1 MGHSYKALDLLLET
15 DLEKATKLAGEI
27 KEFNNERQ
35 LKEKYIFEDANE
47 QIKEKHLENE
57 DCIILGGSSWHS
69 GVIGIVASKITEMY
83 YKPSILICFED
94 DKDIEVVAINDLT
107 DPVQLA
113 YLYKYD
119 SVHRTNKSKISFDED
134 ELFVKNRRIKV
145 YAESDPSKLPWKK
158 LGVDVVLECTGVFTS
173 VEKCQAHIDAGAKHV
188 IISAPAKD
196 EAKTIVYGVN
206 HEELT
211 HDDIVISAASCT
223 TNCLAPVLKL
233 IDDKFGIKK
242 GFMTTVHAMTN
253 DQETLDI
260 PHKKGIKARR
270 GRAASL
276 NIIPTSTGAASQIGK
291 VIPHL
296 NGKLDGLAFRV
307 PTGDGSVIDV
317 TLELEKNT
325 TIEKVNNLF
334 KSNQSDT
341 LKYTEDPIVSSD
353 IIGEEVGA
361 TVDGLL
367 TNIVEENGK
376 QLLKVVAWYD
386 NEVGYTAQMIRTMK
400 LFM

>member
-1 MGHSYKALDLLLET
+1 MLRVAINGFGRIGRTALRLLE
-15 DLEKATKLAGEI
+15 
-27 KEFNNERQ
+27 N
-35 LKEKYIFEDANE
+35 
-47 QIKEKHLENE
+47 
-57 DCIILGGSSWHS
+57 
-69 GVIGIVASKITEMY
+69 
-83 YKPSILICFED
+83 

-119 SVHRTNKSKISFDED
+119 SVHRTNKSKISFDSD
-134 ELFVKNRRIKV
+134 ELIVKNKKIKV
-145 YAESDPSKLPWKK
+145 FAEMDPSKLPWKT
-158 LGVDVVLECTGVFTS
+158 LGVDIVLECTGVFTS
-173 VEKCQAHIDAGAKHV
+173 KEKCKAHLDAGAKHI

-196 EAKTIVYGVN
+196 EVKTIVYGVN
-206 HEELT
+206 HNILNKSDE
-211 HDDIVISAASCT
+211 VISAASCT

-233 IDDKFGIKK
+233 INDKFIIKE
-242 GFMTTVHAMTN
+242 GFMTTVHAITN

-260 PHKKGIKARR
+260 PHKKGIMARR

-291 VIPHL
+291 VIPSL
-296 NGKLDGLAFRV
+296 KGKMDGLAFRV
-307 PTGDGSVIDV
+307 PVGDGSVIDV
-317 TLELEKNT
+317 TLELEKSVT
-325 TIEKVNNLF
+325 KEAVNNMF
-334 KSNQSDT
+334 KSNQSKC
-341 LKYTEDPIVSSD
+341 LKYTEDPIVSCD

-367 TNIVEENGK
+367 TNIVESDGK

>member
-1 MGHSYKALDLLLET
+1 MLRIAINGFGRIGRTALRLLE
-15 DLEKATKLAGEI
+15 
-27 KEFNNERQ
+27 N
-35 LKEKYIFEDANE
+35 
-47 QIKEKHLENE
+47 
-57 DCIILGGSSWHS
+57 
-69 GVIGIVASKITEMY
+69 
-83 YKPSILICFED
+83 

-107 DPVQLA
+107 DPLQLA

-119 SVHRTNKSKISFDED
+119 SVHRTNKSKVSFDED
-134 ELFVKNRRIKV
+134 ELFVKGRRIKV
-145 YAESDPSKLPWKK
+145 YAESDPSKLPWRE
-158 LGVDVVLECTGVFTS
+158 LNVDVVLECTGVFTS
-173 VEKCQAHIDAGAKHV
+173 AEKCQAHLDAGAKHV

-196 EAKTIVYGVN
+196 EVKTIVYGVN
-206 HEELT
+206 DEILSLS
-211 HDDIVISAASCT
+211 DKVISAASCT

-233 IDDKFGIKK
+233 INDKYGIRK

-291 VIPHL
+291 VIPEL

-317 TLELEKNT
+317 TVELEKNT
-325 TIEKVNNLF
+325 TKEDVNNMF
-334 KSNQSDT
+334 KSNQSKV

-367 TNIVEENGK
+367 TNIIEEDGK

>member
-1 MGHSYKALDLLLET
+1 MLRIAINGFGRIGRTALRLLE
-15 DLEKATKLAGEI
+15 
-27 KEFNNERQ
+27 N
-35 LKEKYIFEDANE
+35 
-47 QIKEKHLENE
+47 
-57 DCIILGGSSWHS
+57 
-69 GVIGIVASKITEMY
+69 
-83 YKPSILICFED
+83 

-107 DPVQLA
+107 DPVQLS

-119 SVHRTNKSKISFDED
+119 SVHRTNKSKINFDED
-134 ELFVKNRRIKV
+134 ELFVKGRRIKV
-145 YAESDPSKLPWKK
+145 YAESDPSLLPWRE
-158 LGVDVVLECTGVFTS
+158 LNVDVVLECTGVFTS
-173 VEKCQAHIDAGAKHV
+173 AEKCKAHLDAGAKHV

-196 EAKTIVYGVN
+196 EVKTIVYGVN
-206 HEELT
+206 
-211 HDDIVISAASCT
+211 DDILSLSDKVISAASCT

-296 NGKLDGLAFRV
+296 NGKLDGIAFRV
-307 PTGDGSVIDV
+307 PVGDGSVIDV

-325 TIEKVNNLF
+325 TVEDVNNMF
-334 KSNQSDT
+334 KSNQSKVF
-341 LKYTEDPIVSSD
+341 KYTEDPIVSSD

-367 TNIVEENGK
+367 TNIVEEDGK

>member
-1 MGHSYKALDLLLET
+1 MLRIAINGFGRIGRTALRLLE
-15 DLEKATKLAGEI
+15 
-27 KEFNNERQ
+27 N
-35 LKEKYIFEDANE
+35 
-47 QIKEKHLENE
+47 
-57 DCIILGGSSWHS
+57 
-69 GVIGIVASKITEMY
+69 
-83 YKPSILICFED
+83 

-107 DPVQLA
+107 DPLQLA

-119 SVHRTNKSKISFDED
+119 SVHRKNNSKINFDED
-134 ELFVKNRRIKV
+134 ELFVKNRKIKV
-145 YAESDPSKLPWKK
+145 FAEPDPSKLPWKE
-158 LGVDVVLECTGVFTS
+158 LDIDIVLECTGIFTS
-173 VEKCQAHIDAGAKHV
+173 GEKCQAHLDAGAKHV

-196 EAKTIVYGVN
+196 DVKTIVYGVN
-206 HEELT
+206 HEILNK
-211 HDDIVISAASCT
+211 DDKVISAASCT
-223 TNCLAPVLKL
+223 TNCLAPVLGL
-233 IDDKFGIKK
+233 IDKKYGIVK

-260 PHKKGIKARR
+260 PHKKGISSRR

-296 NGKLDGLAFRV
+296 NGKLDGIAFRV
-307 PTGDGSVIDV
+307 PVGDGSVIDV
-317 TLELEKNT
+317 TLELKNNT
-325 TIEKVNNLF
+325 SAEDVNNMF
-334 KSNQSDT
+334 KSNQSKV
-341 LKYTEDPIVSSD
+341 LKYTDEPIVSGD
-353 IIGEEVGA
+353 IIGEECGA

-367 TNIVEENGK
+367 TNVVEEDGR

>member
-1 MGHSYKALDLLLET
+1 MLRVAINGFGRIGRTALRLLE
-15 DLEKATKLAGEI
+15 
-27 KEFNNERQ
+27 N
-35 LKEKYIFEDANE
+35 
-47 QIKEKHLENE
+47 
-57 DCIILGGSSWHS
+57 
-69 GVIGIVASKITEMY
+69 
-83 YKPSILICFED
+83 

-119 SVHRTNKSKISFDED
+119 SVHRTNKSKISFDSD
-134 ELFVKNRRIKV
+134 ELIVKNKKIKV
-145 YAESDPSKLPWKK
+145 FAEMDPSKLPWKA
-158 LGVDVVLECTGVFTS
+158 LGVDIVLECTGVFTS
-173 VEKCQAHIDAGAKHV
+173 KEKCKAHLDAGAKHV

-196 EAKTIVYGVN
+196 EVKTIVYGVN
-206 HEELT
+206 HNILNKSDE
-211 HDDIVISAASCT
+211 VISAASCT

-233 IDDKFGIKK
+233 INDKFIIKE
-242 GFMTTVHAMTN
+242 GFMTTVHAITN

-260 PHKKGIKARR
+260 PHKKGIMARR

-291 VIPHL
+291 VIPSL
-296 NGKLDGLAFRV
+296 KGKMDGLAFRV
-307 PTGDGSVIDV
+307 PVGDGSVIDV
-317 TLELEKNT
+317 TLELEKSVT
-325 TIEKVNNLF
+325 KESVNNMF
-334 KSNQSDT
+334 KSNQSKY
-341 LKYTEDPIVSSD
+341 LKYTEDPIVSCD

-367 TNIVEENGK
+367 TNIVESDGK

>member
-1 MGHSYKALDLLLET
+1 MLKVAINGFGRIGRAALRLL
-15 DLEKATKLAGEI
+15 
-27 KEFNNERQ
+27 
-35 LKEKYIFEDANE
+35 
-47 QIKEKHLENE
+47 
-57 DCIILGGSSWHS
+57 
-69 GVIGIVASKITEMY
+69 
-83 YKPSILICFED
+83 ED

-107 DPVQLA
+107 DPLQLA

-119 SVHRTNKSKISFDED
+119 SMHRKNNSKISYDDD
-134 ELFVKNRRIKV
+134 ELFVKNRKIKV
-145 YAESDPSKLPWKK
+145 FAEPDPAKLPWKE
-158 LGVDVVLECTGVFTS
+158 LDIDIVLECTGIFTS
-173 VEKCQAHIDAGAKHV
+173 AEKCQSHLDAGAKHV

-196 EAKTIVYGVN
+196 DVKTIVYGVN
-206 HEELT
+206 HNILT
-211 HDDIVISAASCT
+211 KDDKIISAASCT

-260 PHKKGIKARR
+260 AHKKGIMARR

-291 VIPHL
+291 VIPRL
-296 NGKLDGLAFRV
+296 NGKLDGVAFRV
-307 PTGDGSVIDV
+307 PVGDGSVVDICV
-317 TLELEKNT
+317 ELEKNT
-325 TIEKVNNLF
+325 TKEDVNNMF
-334 KSNQSDT
+334 KSNQSRV
-341 LKYTEDPIVSSD
+341 LKYTDEPIVSSD
-353 IIGEEVGA
+353 ILGEKVGA

-367 TNIVEENGK
+367 TNIVEEDNH

-386 NEVGYTAQMIRTMK
+386 NEIGYTAQMIRTMK

>member
-1 MGHSYKALDLLLET
+1 MLRIAINVFGRIGRTALRLLE
-15 DLEKATKLAGEI
+15 
-27 KEFNNERQ
+27 N
-35 LKEKYIFEDANE
+35 
-47 QIKEKHLENE
+47 
-57 DCIILGGSSWHS
+57 
-69 GVIGIVASKITEMY
+69 
-83 YKPSILICFED
+83 

-107 DPVQLA
+107 DPVQLS

-119 SVHRTNKSKISFDED
+119 SVHRTNKSKINFDED
-134 ELFVKNRRIKV
+134 ELFVKGRRIKV
-145 YAESDPSKLPWKK
+145 YAESDPSKLPWRE
-158 LGVDVVLECTGVFTS
+158 LNVDVVLECTGVFTS
-173 VEKCQAHIDAGAKHV
+173 AEKCKAHLDAGAKHV

-196 EAKTIVYGVN
+196 EVKTIVYGVN
-206 HEELT
+206 
-211 HDDIVISAASCT
+211 DDILSLSDKVISAASCT

-296 NGKLDGLAFRV
+296 NGKLDGIAFRV
-307 PTGDGSVIDV
+307 PVGDGSVIDV

-325 TIEKVNNLF
+325 TVEDVNNMF
-334 KSNQSDT
+334 KSNQSKV

-367 TNIVEENGK
+367 TNIVEEDGK

>member
-1 MGHSYKALDLLLET
+1 MLRVAINGFGRIGRTALRLLE
-15 DLEKATKLAGEI
+15 
-27 KEFNNERQ
+27 N
-35 LKEKYIFEDANE
+35 
-47 QIKEKHLENE
+47 
-57 DCIILGGSSWHS
+57 
-69 GVIGIVASKITEMY
+69 
-83 YKPSILICFED
+83 

-119 SVHRTNKSKISFDED
+119 SVHRTNKSKISFDSD
-134 ELFVKNRRIKV
+134 ELIVKNKKIKV
-145 YAESDPSKLPWKK
+145 FAEMDPSKLPWKA
-158 LGVDVVLECTGVFTS
+158 LGVDIVLECTGVFTS
-173 VEKCQAHIDAGAKHV
+173 KEKCKAHLDAGAKHV

-196 EAKTIVYGVN
+196 EVKTIVYGVN
-206 HEELT
+206 HNILNKSDE
-211 HDDIVISAASCT
+211 VISAASCT

-233 IDDKFGIKK
+233 INDKFIIKE
-242 GFMTTVHAMTN
+242 GFMTTVHAITN

-260 PHKKGIKARR
+260 PHKKGIMARR

-291 VIPHL
+291 VIPSL
-296 NGKLDGLAFRV
+296 KGKMDGLAFRV
-307 PTGDGSVIDV
+307 PVGDGSVIDV
-317 TLELEKNT
+317 TLELEKSVT
-325 TIEKVNNLF
+325 KESVNNMF
-334 KSNQSDT
+334 KSNQSKC
-341 LKYTEDPIVSSD
+341 LKYTEDPIVSCD

-367 TNIVEENGK
+367 TNIVESDGK

-386 NEVGYTAQMIRTMK
+386 NEIGYTAQMIRTMK

>member
-1 MGHSYKALDLLLET
+1 MLRVAINGFGRIGRTALRLL
-15 DLEKATKLAGEI
+15 
-27 KEFNNERQ
+27 Q
-35 LKEKYIFEDANE
+35 
-47 QIKEKHLENE
+47 
-57 DCIILGGSSWHS
+57 
-69 GVIGIVASKITEMY
+69 
-83 YKPSILICFED
+83 D

-107 DPVQLA
+107 DPLQLA

-119 SVHRTNKSKISFDED
+119 SVHRTVKYKVSFDED
-134 ELFVKNRRIKV
+134 ELFVKDKKIKV
-145 YAESDPSKLPWKK
+145 FAESDPSKLPWKE
-158 LGVDVVLECTGVFTS
+158 LNVDVVLECTGVFTS
-173 VEKCQAHIDAGAKHV
+173 GEKCQAHLDAGARHV

-196 EAKTIVYGVN
+196 DVKTIVYGVN
-206 HEELT
+206 HEIL
-211 HDDIVISAASCT
+211 DKNDKVISAASCT
-223 TNCLAPVLKL
+223 TNCLAPVVKL
-233 IDDKFGIKK
+233 IDDKYKVVK

-260 PHKKGIKARR
+260 PHKKGIASRR

-296 NGKLDGLAFRV
+296 NGKMDGVAFRV
-307 PTGDGSVIDV
+307 PTGDGSVVDV
-317 TLELEKNT
+317 TLE
-325 TIEKVNNLF
+325 IEKKATKEDVNNLF
-334 KSNQSDT
+334 KSNQSKT
-341 LKYTEDPIVSSD
+341 LKYTDDPIVSSD
-353 IIGEEVGA
+353 IIGEECGA

-367 TNIVEENGK
+367 TNIVESDGK

>member
-1 MGHSYKALDLLLET
+1 MLRIAINGFGRIGRTALRLLE
-15 DLEKATKLAGEI
+15 
-27 KEFNNERQ
+27 N
-35 LKEKYIFEDANE
+35 
-47 QIKEKHLENE
+47 
-57 DCIILGGSSWHS
+57 
-69 GVIGIVASKITEMY
+69 
-83 YKPSILICFED
+83 
-94 DKDIEVVAINDLT
+94 DKDIEV
-107 DPVQLA
+107 
-113 YLYKYD
+113 
-119 SVHRTNKSKISFDED
+119 
-134 ELFVKNRRIKV
+134 V
-145 YAESDPSKLPWKK
+145 YAESDPSKLPWRK
-158 LGVDVVLECTGVFTS
+158 LNVDVVLECTGVFTS
-173 VEKCQAHIDAGAKHV
+173 AEKCQAHLDAGAKHV

-196 EAKTIVYGVN
+196 EVKTIVYGVN
-206 HEELT
+206 
-211 HDDIVISAASCT
+211 DDILSLSDKVISAASCT

-296 NGKLDGLAFRV
+296 NGKLDGIAFRV
-307 PTGDGSVIDV
+307 PVGDGSVIDV

-325 TIEKVNNLF
+325 TVEDVNNMF
-334 KSNQSDT
+334 KSNQSKVI
-341 LKYTEDPIVSSD
+341 KYTEDPIVSSD

-367 TNIVEENGK
+367 TNIVEEDGK

>member
-1 MGHSYKALDLLLET
+1 MLRVAINGFGRIGRTALRLLE
-15 DLEKATKLAGEI
+15 
-27 KEFNNERQ
+27 N
-35 LKEKYIFEDANE
+35 
-47 QIKEKHLENE
+47 
-57 DCIILGGSSWHS
+57 
-69 GVIGIVASKITEMY
+69 
-83 YKPSILICFED
+83 

-119 SVHRTNKSKISFDED
+119 SVHRTNKSKISFDSD
-134 ELFVKNRRIKV
+134 ELIVKNKKIKV
-145 YAESDPSKLPWKK
+145 FAEMDPSKLPWKA
-158 LGVDVVLECTGVFTS
+158 LDVDIVLECTGVFTS
-173 VEKCQAHIDAGAKHV
+173 KEKCKAHLDAGAKHV

-196 EAKTIVYGVN
+196 EVKTIVYGVN
-206 HEELT
+206 H
-211 HDDIVISAASCT
+211 DILNKSDEVISAASCT

-233 IDDKFGIKK
+233 INDKFIIKE
-242 GFMTTVHAMTN
+242 GFMTTVHAITN

-260 PHKKGIKARR
+260 PHKKGIMARR

-291 VIPHL
+291 VIPSL
-296 NGKLDGLAFRV
+296 KGKMDGLAFRV
-307 PTGDGSVIDV
+307 PVGDGSVIDV
-317 TLELEKNT
+317 ILELEKYVT
-325 TIEKVNNLF
+325 KETVNNMF
-334 KSNQSDT
+334 KSNQSKC
-341 LKYTEDPIVSSD
+341 LKYTEDPIVSCD

-367 TNIVEENGK
+367 TNVVESDGK

>member
-1 MGHSYKALDLLLET
+1 MLRIAINGFGRIGRTALRLLE
-15 DLEKATKLAGEI
+15 
-27 KEFNNERQ
+27 N
-35 LKEKYIFEDANE
+35 
-47 QIKEKHLENE
+47 
-57 DCIILGGSSWHS
+57 
-69 GVIGIVASKITEMY
+69 
-83 YKPSILICFED
+83 

-107 DPVQLA
+107 DPVQLS

-119 SVHRTNKSKISFDED
+119 SVHRTNKSKINFDED
-134 ELFVKNRRIKV
+134 ELFVKGRRIKV
-145 YAESDPSKLPWKK
+145 YAESDPSLLPWKE
-158 LGVDVVLECTGVFTS
+158 LNVDVVLECTGVFTS
-173 VEKCQAHIDAGAKHV
+173 AEKCQAHLDAGAKHV

-196 EAKTIVYGVN
+196 EVKTIVYGVN
-206 HEELT
+206 
-211 HDDIVISAASCT
+211 DDILSLSDKVISAASCT

-233 IDDKFGIKK
+233 IDDKFGVKK

-296 NGKLDGLAFRV
+296 NGKLDGIAFRV

-317 TLELEKNT
+317 TLEIEKNT
-325 TIEKVNNLF
+325 TIEDVNNMF
-334 KSNQSDT
+334 KSNQSKV

-367 TNIVEENGK
+367 TNIIEEDGK